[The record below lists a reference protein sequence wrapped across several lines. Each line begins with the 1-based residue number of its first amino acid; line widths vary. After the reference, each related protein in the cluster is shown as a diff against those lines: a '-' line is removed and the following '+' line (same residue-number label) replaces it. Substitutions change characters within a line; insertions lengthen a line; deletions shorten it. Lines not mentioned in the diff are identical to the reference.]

1 MSASII
7 LSLTTAERA
16 ALIQETL
23 WLACGMTLATVAAVF
38 LAWWFL
44 YPKEAG

>member
-1 MSASII
+1 MTAAMI
-7 LSLTTAERA
+7 LTLTAAERA

-23 WLACGMTLATVAAVF
+23 WLACGMTIATVVAVF